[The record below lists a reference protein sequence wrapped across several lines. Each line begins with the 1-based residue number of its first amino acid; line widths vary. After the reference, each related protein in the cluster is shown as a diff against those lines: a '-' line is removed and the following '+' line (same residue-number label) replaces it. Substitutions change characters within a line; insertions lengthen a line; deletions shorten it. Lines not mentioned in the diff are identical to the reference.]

1 MDPTSIQTMLRF
13 NTWANE
19 NVREGL
25 LSADEQVLR
34 APIEGF
40 WFGSIFFI
48 LTHILGAETLWL
60 ARLRDGDALTR
71 PQSVDD
77 FASAEGLADAWRAK
91 DEEWEAWAAT
101 LSAEQLASEV
111 TTRRR
116 DGGTMTYQLWQPVT
130 QIAFHGTEH
139 RGHATVAMTQLG
151 IKHGPQDF
159 ILQFPSPAP

>member
-1 MDPTSIQTMLRF
+1 MDPESIQAMFRF
-13 NTWANE
+13 NTWANDG
-19 NVREGL
+19 VREGL

-48 LTHILGAETLWL
+48 LTHILGGETIWL
-60 ARLRDGDALTR
+60 ARARDDD
-71 PQSVDD
+71 QSVRPPSMDE
-77 FASAEGLADAWRAK
+77 FASAEGLADAWRRK
-91 DEEWEAWAAT
+91 DEEWEEWAGSLTAGD
-101 LSAEQLASEV
+101 LSRER
-111 TTRRR
+111 TWRRR
-116 DGGTMTYQLWQPVT
+116 DGAEYSLSTGQVAM

-159 ILQFPSPAP
+159 LDQFRSRT